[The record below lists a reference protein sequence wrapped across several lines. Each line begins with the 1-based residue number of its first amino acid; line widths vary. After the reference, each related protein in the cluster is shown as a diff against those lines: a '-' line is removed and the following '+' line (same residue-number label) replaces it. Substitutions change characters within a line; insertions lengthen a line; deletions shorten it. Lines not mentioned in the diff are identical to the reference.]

1 MYVGGRLTPVHG
13 LHIYLRSWTCPPTLP
28 ALPTPPW
35 RTTCKYLCW
44 PPPPLLSWLN
54 GEETWNN
61 VWASHSYRFESGMLI
76 FVCLWAA
83 NVFVCF
89 VISSDLLEVV
99 FFHSEDQKW
108 CIFFS
113 LGCILISLLLLL
125 FLLSK
130 TWGLGGVVVRR
141 RRPWGR
147 ACLRCQATRAG
158 AQPAPLGSLAFR
170 WRRWRAHT
178 RSVAM
183 RFLRWWSTSWSTS
196 RSTVSDTNTQ
206 SRSSVHRH

>member
-1 MYVGGRLTPVHG
+1 MCELATPIG
-13 LHIYLRSWTCPPTLP
+13 LRVVCSFLFACEQRTYLF
-28 ALPTPPW
+28 A
-35 RTTCKYLCW
+35 
-44 PPPPLLSWLN
+44 LLSPRISWRL
-54 GEETWNN
+54 
-61 VWASHSYRFESGMLI
+61 
-76 FVCLWAA
+76 
-83 NVFVCF
+83 CF
-89 VISSDLLEVV
+89 STLKIKSDV
-99 FFHSEDQKW
+99 
-108 CIFFS
+108 FFS